1 MVATEEHER
10 TRHQAHSDA
19 EKARESSHVHHQELA
34 RMQKTATNALKDAE
48 GRQQR
53 QTTKAKRKK
62 RAKSFGV

>member
-1 MVATEEHER
+1 
-10 TRHQAHSDA
+10 
-19 EKARESSHVHHQELA
+19 
-34 RMQKTATNALKDAE
+34 MQKTATNALKDAE